1 MWFVKPTFKLDEE
14 AEMQTNQA
22 QNYLASCARSG
33 GTMKNRLAETPDKLD
48 EESGMQ

>member
-22 QNYLASCARSG
+22 KNYRPSCARSG
-33 GTMKNRLAETPDKLD
+33 GTMKNRLAKAPNKLD
-48 EESGMQ
+48 EE